1 MMIKLLIDY
10 QTFILQSYG
19 GISRYFANIHHAA
32 QARED
37 IESRVGLLYT
47 RNYYLKDYPSPLNN
61 AFGQCLMKKQSR
73 YHSWNKA
80 YSRHLISKNDYTVL
94 HPSYYNPY
102 YIKYAKKPVVITVHD
117 MIHERLAEYFDPGD
131 FYVRFKRLC
140 IENAAHIIA
149 ISETTKRDLQEILQV
164 EESRI
169 TVVHHGYQ
177 MSPDLAG
184 QHEEVN
190 VRKLDSNYLLFVGDR
205 KGYKNFPIFLTA
217 VSELLK
223 TDQTLKLICAGGGL
237 FREAEQEMLM
247 RLKVK
252 DKVIQVSPTDNELK
266 SLYQH
271 AIAFIFPSLY
281 EGFGLPILESFKNN
295 CPVIA
300 SNNACFKEIG
310 EDAIAYFDPHDQ
322 HSIAATIKEV
332 MTNEPFKEKLISNGR
347 KQLEKFSME
356 LCMEK
361 TMAVYRKVSG

>member
-1 MMIKLLIDY
+1 MIKLLIDY

-32 QARED
+32 QERED
-37 IESRVGLLYT
+37 IESRIGLLYT
-47 RNYYLKDYPSPLNN
+47 RNYYLKDYPTPFNN
-61 AFGQCLMKKQSR
+61 VFGKCLMKKRSR

-80 YSRHLISKNDYTVL
+80 YSKYLIGKNDYTVL

-117 MIHERLAEYFDPGD
+117 MIHERLAEYFEPGD

-149 ISETTKRDLQEILQV
+149 ISETTKRDLQEILHV
-164 EESRI
+164 EENRI

-177 MSPDLAG
+177 MSSDSAD
-184 QHEEVN
+184 QHDDIN
-190 VRKLDSNYLLFVGDR
+190 VPKPESNYLLFVGDR
-205 KGYKNFPIFLTA
+205 KGYKNFPVFLNA
-217 VSELLK
+217 VSELLNK
-223 TDQTLKLICAGGGL
+223 DHTLKLICAGGGP
-237 FREAEQEMLM
+237 FKEAEQEMLM
-247 RLKVK
+247 RLRVK
-252 DKVIQVSPTDNELK
+252 DKVVQVSPTDNELK

-281 EGFGLPILESFKNN
+281 EGFGLPVLESFKNN

-322 HSIAATIKEV
+322 HSIAETIKGV
-332 MTNEPFKEKLISNGR
+332 MTSDSLKEKLINNGKR
-347 KQLEKFSME
+347 QLQKFSME

-361 TMAVYRKVSG
+361 TMDVYRKVSR